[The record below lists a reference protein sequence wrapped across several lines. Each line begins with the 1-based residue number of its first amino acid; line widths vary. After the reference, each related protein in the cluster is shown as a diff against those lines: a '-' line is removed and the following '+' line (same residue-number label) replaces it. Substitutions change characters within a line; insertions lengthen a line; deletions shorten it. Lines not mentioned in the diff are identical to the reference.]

1 MILVLLRVY
10 ILLKHVP
17 NLNDSLNL
25 SLQTDIV
32 TQTYDRINMTKQ
44 RAKKV
49 ITDVN
54 KRDK

>member
-17 NLNDSLNL
+17 NLNDTLNL

-32 TQTYDRINMTKQ
+32 TQTYDRINKTKQ

>member
-1 MILVLLRVY
+1 MILVLLRVC

-32 TQTYDRINMTKQ
+32 TQTYDRINKTKQ